1 MASPTRLK
9 SFLVLAGL
17 LALTLAVGA
26 LGSYV
31 TVPQIDGW
39 YAEIVKSPYNP
50 PRWVFGPAWTTL
62 YILMAVA
69 AWRIAI
75 SSSDRKEAALTAW
88 AVQLALNCAWSFMFF
103 GMQRPDLGLINIF
116 LLNLAIIICLIRFH
130 PISRPAFWLMVPY
143 ICWTAYATFLNF
155 EIWRLNPVG
164 PS

>member
-1 MASPTRLK
+1 
-9 SFLVLAGL
+9 
-17 LALTLAVGA
+17 
-26 LGSYV
+26 
-31 TVPQIDGW
+31 
-39 YAEIVKSPYNP
+39 
-50 PRWVFGPAWTTL
+50 
-62 YILMAVA
+62 
-69 AWRIAI
+69 
-75 SSSDRKEAALTAW
+75 
-88 AVQLALNCAWSFMFF
+88 MFF